1 MLTRVRALGAG
12 FTPETRG
19 ILAMLFAFL
28 TFSIMDTIA
37 KHLLVTLHPVQ
48 VVWARYASQTV
59 FIVILLAPRLRVLAR
74 TASPGLQLLR
84 SGLLFAATLLF
95 FTGLSLMEFA
105 EAVALL
111 QTAPLIITALAALV
125 LGEAVGIRR
134 WSGVCIG
141 LVGALIIVRPGLG
154 VFQPASLLPLG
165 AAACM
170 ASYQVATRMLSTA
183 DSIWTT
189 LLYTAGV
196 GTLIAS
202 AAVPFFWTP
211 PSLTEALLMAV
222 IGVIAGFGHLS
233 LVYGLSQ
240 APASMLAPFNYTALV
255 WATLFG
261 FVFFAELPDAA
272 TLAGAAVVVGAGLYV
287 WHRER
292 VRKGTAAEGGGLGS
306 RQ

>member
-1 MLTRVRALGAG
+1 MLARVRALSAG
-12 FTPETRG
+12 LTPESRG
-19 ILAMLFAFL
+19 ILAVLFAFL

-37 KHLLVTLHPVQ
+37 KHLLGTLHPVQ
-48 VVWARYASQTV
+48 VVWARYTSQTV
-59 FIVILLAPRLRVLAR
+59 FIVILLAPRLRTLAR

-84 SGLLFAATLLF
+84 SGLLFAVTLLF
-95 FTGLSLMEFA
+95 FTALSLMEFA

-111 QTAPLIITALAALV
+111 QTAPLMITALAALV

-141 LVGALIIVRPGLG
+141 LIGALIIIRPGLG
-154 VFQPASLLPLG
+154 VFQPASLLALG

-170 ASYQVATRMLSTA
+170 AAYQVATRMLSAA
-183 DSIWTT
+183 DGIWTT
-189 LLYTAGV
+189 MLYTAGV

-202 AAVPFFWTP
+202 ATVPFFWTT
-211 PSLTEALLMAV
+211 PSLTEAVLMVA
-222 IGVIAGFGHLS
+222 IGMIGGFGHLS

-261 FVFFAELPDAA
+261 FVFFAELPDPM
-272 TLAGAAVVVGAGLYV
+272 TLTGAAIIVGAGLYV

-292 VRKGTAAEGGGLGS
+292 VRKLGMTGRGG
-306 RQ
+306 

>member
-1 MLTRVRALGAG
+1 MPTRFRARIFTLGAG
-12 FTPETRG
+12 LTPETRA

-28 TFSIMDTIA
+28 TFAVMDTIA
-37 KHLLVTLHPVQ
+37 KHLVGTLHPVQ

-95 FTGLSLMEFA
+95 FTALRLMELA
-105 EAVALL
+105 EAVALM

-141 LVGALIIVRPGLG
+141 LIGALIIIRPGLG
-154 VFQPASLLPLG
+154 VFQPAALLALG
-165 AAACM
+165 AAVCM
-170 ASYQVATRMLSTA
+170 AAYQVATRMLSTA

-211 PSLTEALLMAV
+211 PSLTEAALMAV

-255 WATLFG
+255 WAMLFG
-261 FVFFAELPDAA
+261 FVFFAEWPGPM
-272 TLAGAAVVVGAGLYV
+272 TLAGAAIIVGAGLYV

-292 VRKGTAAEGGGLGS
+292 VGKGGVAGS
-306 RQ
+306 RG

>member
-1 MLTRVRALGAG
+1 MLARVRALGAG
-12 FTPETRG
+12 LAPESRG
-19 ILAMLFAFL
+19 ILAVLLAFL
-28 TFSIMDTIA
+28 SFSVMDTVA
-37 KHLLVTLHPVQ
+37 KHLMDTLHPVQ

-59 FIVILLAPRLRVLAR
+59 FIVILLAPRLRSLAR
-74 TASPGLQLLR
+74 TTSPGLQLLR
-84 SGLLFAATLLF
+84 SALLFAATLLF

-111 QTAPLIITALAALV
+111 QTAPLIIAALAGLV

-154 VFQPASLLPLG
+154 VFQPAALLPLG
-165 AAACM
+165 AAVCL
-170 ASYQVATRMLSTA
+170 ASYQVATRMLSSA

-196 GTLIAS
+196 GTLFAS
-202 AAVPFFWTP
+202 AAVPFYWTA
-211 PSLTEALLMAV
+211 PSPAEAMMMAL
-222 IGVIAGFGHLS
+222 IGVIAGCGHLS
-233 LVYGLSQ
+233 LVYGLGQ
-240 APASMLAPFNYTALV
+240 APASILAPFNYTALV

-261 FVFFAELPDAA
+261 FVFFAETPDTM
-272 TLAGAAVVVGAGLYV
+272 TLAGAAIIVGAGLYV

-292 VRKGTAAEGGGLGS
+292 VRKGDAAAGG
-306 RQ
+306 

>member
-1 MLTRVRALGAG
+1 MLTRLRAFGAG
-12 FTPETRG
+12 LPPETRA
-19 ILAMLFAFL
+19 ILAVLFAFL
-28 TFSIMDTIA
+28 TFSMMDTIA
-37 KHLLVTLHPVQ
+37 KHLLGTLHPVQ

-95 FTGLSLMEFA
+95 FTALSLMEFA

-111 QTAPLIITALAALV
+111 QTAPLIITVLAALV
-125 LGEAVGIRR
+125 LGEAVRIRR

-141 LVGALIIVRPGLG
+141 LIGALIIIRPGLG
-154 VFQPASLLPLG
+154 VFQPAALLALG

-170 ASYQVATRMLSTA
+170 ASYQVATRMLSSA

-202 AAVPFFWTP
+202 AAVPFYWTP
-211 PSLTEALLMAV
+211 PSLTEVALMAV

-255 WATLFG
+255 WAMLFG
-261 FVFFAELPDAA
+261 FVFFAEWPDPM
-272 TLAGAAVVVGAGLYV
+272 TLTGAAIIVGAGLYV

-292 VRKGTAAEGGGLGS
+292 VRKGGAAAGGQAG
-306 RQ
+306 R

>member
-1 MLTRVRALGAG
+1 
-12 FTPETRG
+12 
-19 ILAMLFAFL
+19 
-28 TFSIMDTIA
+28 MDTIA
-37 KHLLVTLHPVQ
+37 KHLTGTMHPMQ

-59 FIVILLAPRLRVLAR
+59 FIVILLAPRLRTLAR

-84 SGLLFAATLLF
+84 SGLLFSATLLF
-95 FTGLSLMEFA
+95 FTSLSLMEFA

-111 QTAPLIITALAALV
+111 QTGPLIITALAALV

-141 LVGALIIVRPGLG
+141 LIGALIIIRPGLG
-154 VFQPASLLPLG
+154 VFQPAALLALG
-165 AAACM
+165 AAVCM
-170 ASYQVATRMLSTA
+170 AAYQVATRMLSTA

-202 AAVPFFWTP
+202 AVVPFFWTP
-211 PSLTEALLMAV
+211 PTLTEALLMAA

-255 WATLFG
+255 WAMLFG
-261 FVFFAELPDAA
+261 FVFFAEWPGPM
-272 TLAGAAVVVGAGLYV
+272 TLAGAAIIVGAGLYV

-292 VRKGTAAEGGGLGS
+292 VRKLGMTGGGG
-306 RQ
+306 

>member
-1 MLTRVRALGAG
+1 MLARARALGAG
-12 FTPETRG
+12 LTPESRG
-19 ILAMLFAFL
+19 ILAVLFAFL
-28 TFSIMDTIA
+28 TISSMDTIA
-37 KHLLVTLHPVQ
+37 KTLLETLHPVQ
-48 VVWARYASQTV
+48 VVWARYTSQTV
-59 FIVILLAPRLRVLAR
+59 FIVILLAPRLRSLAR
-74 TASPGLQLLR
+74 TASPGLQLFR

-95 FTGLSLMEFA
+95 FTALSLMEFA

-141 LVGALIIVRPGLG
+141 LIGALIIVRPGLG
-154 VFQPASLLPLG
+154 VFQPAALLPLG
-165 AAACM
+165 AAVCM

-202 AAVPFFWTP
+202 AAVPLFWTP

-222 IGVIAGFGHLS
+222 IGVIAGFGHLA

-240 APASMLAPFNYTALV
+240 ASASMLAPFNYTALV
-255 WATLFG
+255 WATLLG
-261 FVFFAELPDAA
+261 FVFFAELPDAM
-272 TLAGAAVVVGAGLYV
+272 TLAGAAIVVGAGLYV

-292 VRKGTAAEGGGLGS
+292 VRKLGMAGGG
-306 RQ
+306 

>member
-1 MLTRVRALGAG
+1 MLTRVRAVGANL
-12 FTPETRG
+12 TPETRG

-28 TFSIMDTIA
+28 IFTVMDTIA
-37 KHLLVTLHPVQ
+37 KHLTGTMHPMQ

-59 FIVILLAPRLRVLAR
+59 FIVILLAPRLRTLAR

-84 SGLLFAATLLF
+84 SGLLFSATLLF
-95 FTGLSLMEFA
+95 FTSLSLMEFA

-111 QTAPLIITALAALV
+111 QTGPLIITALAALV

-141 LVGALIIVRPGLG
+141 LIGALIIIRPGLG
-154 VFQPASLLPLG
+154 VFQPAALLALG
-165 AAACM
+165 AAVCM
-170 ASYQVATRMLSTA
+170 AAYQVATRMLSTA

-202 AAVPFFWTP
+202 AVVPFFWTP
-211 PSLTEALLMAV
+211 PTLTEALLMAA

-255 WATLFG
+255 WAMLFG
-261 FVFFAELPDAA
+261 FVFFAEWPGPM
-272 TLAGAAVVVGAGLYV
+272 TLAGAAIIVGAGLYV

-292 VRKGTAAEGGGLGS
+292 VRKLGMTGGGG
-306 RQ
+306 

>member
-1 MLTRVRALGAG
+1 MPARLRARMFALGADLS
-12 FTPETRG
+12 PETRA

-28 TFSIMDTIA
+28 TFSAMDTIA
-37 KHLLVTLHPVQ
+37 KHLVGTLHPVQ

-95 FTGLSLMEFA
+95 FTALSLMPFA

-111 QTAPLIITALAALV
+111 QTAPLIITALAALL

-134 WSGVCIG
+134 WSGVCLG
-141 LVGALIIVRPGLG
+141 LVGALVIIRPGLG
-154 VFQPASLLPLG
+154 VFQPAALLALG
-165 AAACM
+165 AAVCM
-170 ASYQVATRMLSTA
+170 AAYQVATRMLSSA

-211 PSLTEALLMAV
+211 PSLTEALLMAL

-255 WATLFG
+255 WAMLFG
-261 FVFFAELPDAA
+261 FVFFAEWPGPM
-272 TLAGAAVVVGAGLYV
+272 TLAGAAIIVGAGLYV

-292 VRKGTAAEGGGLGS
+292 VRKLGATGGGG
-306 RQ
+306 

>member
-1 MLTRVRALGAG
+1 MLARLRAFGAG
-12 FTPETRG
+12 LTPETRG

-28 TFSIMDTIA
+28 TFSVMDTIA
-37 KHLLVTLHPVQ
+37 KHLLGTLHPVQ
-48 VVWARYASQTV
+48 VVWARYTSQTV
-59 FIVILLAPRLRVLAR
+59 FIAILLAPQLRTLAR
-74 TASPGLQLLR
+74 TASPGLQLVR
-84 SGLLFAATLLF
+84 SGLLFSATLLF

-141 LVGALIIVRPGLG
+141 LIGALIIVRPGLG

-165 AAACM
+165 AAVCM

-211 PSLTEALLMAV
+211 PSLTEAMLMAV

-261 FVFFAELPDAA
+261 FVFFAELPDPM
-272 TLAGAAVVVGAGLYV
+272 TLAGAAIIVGAGLYV

-292 VRKGTAAEGGGLGS
+292 VRKRSATGS
-306 RQ
+306 DR

>member
-1 MLTRVRALGAG
+1 MRTRVRARIFTLGAG
-12 FTPETRG
+12 LTPETRA
-19 ILAMLFAFL
+19 ILAMLFTFL
-28 TFSIMDTIA
+28 TFAIMDTIA
-37 KHLLVTLHPVQ
+37 KHLTGTMHPVQ
-48 VVWARYASQTV
+48 VVWARYVSQTV

-84 SGLLFAATLLF
+84 SGLLFAATLLY
-95 FTGLSLMEFA
+95 FTAIRLMELA
-105 EAVALL
+105 EAVALM

-141 LVGALIIVRPGLG
+141 LIGALIIIRPGLG
-154 VFQPASLLPLG
+154 VFQPAALLALG
-165 AAACM
+165 AAVCM
-170 ASYQVATRMLSTA
+170 AAYQVATRMLSTA

-202 AAVPFFWTP
+202 AAAPFYWTP

-222 IGVIAGFGHLS
+222 IGVIGGFGHLS

-255 WATLFG
+255 WAILFG
-261 FVFFAELPDAA
+261 FVFFAELPGPT
-272 TLAGAAVVVGAGLYV
+272 TLAGAAVIVGAGLYV

-292 VRKGTAAEGGGLGS
+292 VRKRAAAAGG
-306 RQ
+306 